1 MAGKN
6 NMDEVSILL
15 DGNGVFV
22 GPLLEGEGG
31 ASGAGEEVG
40 IDGADLGAIEGDV
53 GKDTGGNGGAFGIE
67 GFNKDRGGERIGL
80 GHEEE
85 VHGELLADG
94 CGNVPGAGEGGCRRE
109 KTGGGVE
116 GGGT

>member
-1 MAGKN
+1 MNLKPQLPYP
-6 NMDEVSILL
+6 MDTTGNDGYCVLL
-15 DGNGVFV
+15 DGHRLFV

-31 ASGAGEEVG
+31 AGGTREEVG

-85 VHGELLADG
+85 VHGELLADSL
-94 CGNVPGAGEGGCRRE
+94 GNGIETGA
-109 KTGGGVE
+109 
-116 GGGT
+116 